1 VKTWHAAIASLGTA
15 AFLVAAYIAVLS
27 VSGALFAFT
36 DLSTAGTAEQAPP
49 LKTVVA
55 VKPVKVKPVVARV
68 PEPEPEPE
76 PAPEPVPAESS
87 LVEPA
92 PTTLASSDGGGDDGV
107 SGNALSNSQN
117 PPIDDT
123 DRSDAPDEGGSGREE
138 DRDEAALVSDDGVN
152 LSGSAKNLTD
162 KVNEGLK
169 NGTGVDLSKVTDP
182 VVKTVDHLERSL
194 GLDRQGR

>member
-1 VKTWHAAIASLGTA
+1 MRTWHAAIASLGTA

-36 DLSTAGTAEQAPP
+36 DLSTAGTAKQAPP

-55 VKPVKVKPVVARV
+55 VKPVKVKPIVARV
-68 PEPEPEPE
+68 PEPEPE
-76 PAPEPVPAESS
+76 PAPEPVPVESS

-92 PTTLASSDGGGDDGV
+92 PATLASSDSGGGNGV

-123 DRSDAPDEGGSGREE
+123 DRSDAPDEGGSGREG

-162 KVNEGLK
+162 KVNEGVK
-169 NGTGVDLSKVTDP
+169 NGTGLDLSKVTDP

>member
-1 VKTWHAAIASLGTA
+1 MKTWHAAIASLGTA

-27 VSGALFAFT
+27 VSGALLAFT
-36 DLSTAGTAEQAPP
+36 DLSTAGTAKQLPP

-68 PEPEPEPE
+68 PEPESEPAAEPE
-76 PAPEPVPAESS
+76 SVPVESS
-87 LVEPA
+87 PVQPA
-92 PTTLASSDGGGDDGV
+92 PTTLASAGTGGSGNGGDP
-107 SGNALSNSQN
+107 LSNSQS

-123 DRSDAPDEGGSGREE
+123 DRSDAPENEEAQEE
-138 DRDEAALVSDDGVN
+138 DRDDAALVSDDGVN

-182 VVKTVDHLERSL
+182 VVKVVDGLERGL